1 QQWKRPELTSRDLI
15 KRSAGAVWD
24 ALWLQPR
31 RLEEDM
37 FQDLRYGAR
46 MLLQKPGFALVAL
59 VALALGIGAS
69 TAIFSIVNGIL
80 LRPLPY
86 RNSDRNVMVWM
97 DNHRLGLDQD
107 WHSYPNYVDY
117 RDQNQSFEEMAAF
130 NDRTFNLTGSGDP
143 ERVMGMWATANLF
156 QVLGVQPSIG
166 RAFTVEEE
174 EPGKDLVVVIS
185 HGLWQRWF
193 GGDPGGIGQQLI
205 MDGTGQQLIMTGTG
219 RTVIGVMPAGVTF
232 PAKDS
237 ELWVPLAIGRGGRNN
252 RGGFSLKA
260 IGLLRSGASITQAR
274 ADLGTIA
281 GRLEQQYPFL
291 AGYGVTLVP
300 LHDQIVGKIRPALL
314 VLLAAVGFVLLIGCA
329 NIANLLLARAA
340 TREREIAIRTAVGAR
355 RGRLIRQLLTESL
368 LLSLIGG
375 ALG

>member
-86 RNSDRNVMVWM
+86 RNSDRIVMVWM

-117 RDQNQSFEEMAAF
+117 RDQNQSFEQMAAF

-143 ERVMGMWATANLF
+143 ERVMGMWAPANLF
-156 QVLGVQPSIG
+156 QGLGGNRETGMGMWAAAKLLQVLGVQPSIG

-193 GGDPGGIGQQLI
+193 GGDPGVIGQQLI
-205 MDGTGQQLIMTGTG
+205 MNGTG

-232 PAKDS
+232 PARDS
-237 ELWVPLAIGRGGRNN
+237 ELWVPLAIGPGGRNN

-260 IGLLRSGASITQAR
+260 IGLLQPRASLTQAR
-274 ADLGTIA
+274 ANLATIT
-281 GRLEQQYPFL
+281 RPFE
-291 AGYGVTLVP
+291 T
-300 LHDQIVGKIRPALL
+300 
-314 VLLAAVGFVLLIGCA
+314 
-329 NIANLLLARAA
+329 
-340 TREREIAIRTAVGAR
+340 
-355 RGRLIRQLLTESL
+355 
-368 LLSLIGG
+368 
-375 ALG
+375 